1 MLINFEKMP
10 CYKDIAKLEKV
21 EVNVK
26 YQLANAMYTRGGGV
40 DMGALAL
47 KIYSSKGEVDYTKEE
62 CALLLNFV
70 KLSFSPLFIDS
81 LEDIIKEN

>member
-10 CYKDIAKLEKV
+10 CYKDIAKVEKV
-21 EVNVK
+21 EVDVR

-47 KIYSSKGEVDYTKEE
+47 KIYASHGEVDYTKEE
-62 CALLLNFV
+62 CTLLLNFV

-81 LEDIIKEN
+81 LEDIINGK

>member
-10 CYKDIAKLEKV
+10 CYKDVTKTEKV
-21 EVNVK
+21 EVDVR

-47 KIYSSKGEVDYTKEE
+47 KIFASHGEMEYTKEE
-62 CALLLNFV
+62 VILIQNFV
-70 KLSFSPLFIDS
+70 KPSFSPIFIDS
-81 LEDIIKEN
+81 LEELINGK